1 VASEI
6 LLENQM
12 LSRQCGAELSW
23 FDRYVV
29 PFWASGASAVTSQ
42 RKENN
47 NKTRNQ
53 RFAPTVEQ
61 PLKKVVLRKILNL
74 QVCGL
79 FGGFSAF
86 FGLAQGQIKVH
97 DGPVTAVSENQ
108 LGTHNLESRHSEAT
122 VSQPQW
128 QMKGRKGR

>member
-6 LLENQM
+6 LIENQM

-42 RKENN
+42 RKENK
-47 NKTRNQ
+47 KTRNQ

-61 PLKKVVLRKILNL
+61 PLKKSCLNS
-74 QVCGL
+74 QACGL

-97 DGPVTAVSENQ
+97 DGHVTAVSENQ
-108 LGTHNLESRHSEAT
+108 LRTHNLESRHSEAT